1 MVESTSR
8 GSGRDALSDEER
20 GEEREEDQEHE
31 EERRREEH
39 IGEERAREEH
49 EEETER
55 VEQHEEEEK
64 IDERDEA
71 AESEILETLGR
82 EEVATDRELKVRLED
97 DFFPWVVG
105 RAIRRLFDGEA
116 IDKVGYPGRRRKVG
130 RGEVGAFY
138 VPYGV
143 EYDSVKEIIKR
154 KKDASD
160 GIANILMGG
169 SSVSG
174 HVEDLFYDAFVSLG
188 FKFGGRDVSTLGER
202 KAVGVP
208 GKEPPN
214 VDFVFE
220 RDGIR
225 YGIDV
230 KNWIRYEWITRKDV
244 VSKVKVAKELGVV
257 PFIVARYADKDVV
270 YKEIVEKGGL
280 VYSYRHLLVPS
291 VYESLAKAAQ
301 ELLGY
306 PILAVDK
313 LPDFKVEWIG
323 KLHSALVNRV
333 RV

>member
-1 MVESTSR
+1 M
-8 GSGRDALSDEER
+8 SDEER
-20 GEEREEDQEHE
+20 EEEGEEDQEHE

-39 IGEERAREEH
+39 IEEERAREEH

-55 VEQHEEEEK
+55 LEEHEEEEEV
-64 IDERDEA
+64 DERDEA
-71 AESEILETLGR
+71 AESVILETLGR
-82 EEVATDRELKVRLED
+82 EKVATDRELKVRLED

-105 RAIRRLFDGEA
+105 RAIRRLFDGGV
-116 IDKVGYPGRRRKVG
+116 IDKRGYPGRRRKVG

-138 VPYGV
+138 VLHGI
-143 EYDSVKEIIKR
+143 EYDSVKEIIKS
-154 KKDASD
+154 KKQASD
-160 GIANILMGG
+160 GVATILMGG

-174 HVEDLFYDAFVSLG
+174 HVEDLFYDAFLSLG
-188 FKFGGRDVSTLGER
+188 FKFGGRDVSTLGDR
-202 KAVGVP
+202 RAVGVP

-244 VSKVKVAKELGVV
+244 VSKVTVAEQLGVV

-270 YKEIVEKGGL
+270 YKEIVQKGGL

-291 VYESLAKAAQ
+291 VYESVAKAARD
-301 ELLGY
+301 LLGY

-313 LPDFKVEWIG
+313 LPDFKVDWID
-323 KLHSALVNRV
+323 KLHSALVKRV